1 MASPSSNCAP
11 LEGVRVLDLTRAVAG
26 PFCTLLLGDLGA
38 RVIKIEEPETGDETR
53 HWGPHFVQGESVY
66 FLALN
71 RNKQSVVLDMKRE
84 SDLAAL
90 RQLAGQTDIVVQN
103 FRPGVVERLG
113 IDYATLKACNPSLI
127 YASIS
132 GFGVTGPD
140 RQRPGYDLIVQAMS
154 GMMVA
159 SGSESAP
166 AKSCFP
172 VADVLAGQ
180 FACQA
185 ILAAL
190 YERRTTGRG
199 AHVEVSLLESLL
211 FAMTFHSTACL
222 LTGLSP
228 EPQGTNSV
236 SIAPYQLLECQDAPL
251 AVGVPNDR
259 IWRRF
264 CDAMGRRD
272 WAGNARYSTNQRRVE
287 NRAALIGDIE
297 AVMRQRTSAEWL
309 EILDRHQVPCGPLLS
324 IADIFRHPHVLARDN
339 AVEVDHPTI
348 GVVKMVAD
356 PMRFVGRAMQYRPPP
371 VLGQDTAAV
380 LNEILAADSAAGDNH
395 MKGNCHE
402 TTPTD

>member
-1 MASPSSNCAP
+1 VESPSSNCAP

-53 HWGPHFVQGESVY
+53 HWGPPFIDGESVY

-90 RQLAGQTDIVVQN
+90 HQLAAQADIVVQN

-113 IDYATLKACNPSLI
+113 IDYARLKEGNPGLI

-132 GFGVTGPD
+132 GFGLTGPD

-154 GMMVA
+154 GMMLA
-159 SGSESAP
+159 SGSEGAP

-199 AHVEVSLLESLL
+199 THVEVSLLESLL

-222 LTGLSP
+222 LTGASP
-228 EPQGTNSV
+228 KPQGTNNS
-236 SIAPYQLLECQDAPL
+236 SIVPYQLLHCQDALL

-264 CDAMGRRD
+264 CDALGQRK
-272 WAGNARYSTNQRRVE
+272 WADDSRYSTNQRRIE
-287 NRAALIGDIE
+287 NRAALIEEIE

-309 EILDRHQVPCGPLLS
+309 EILDRHHVPCGPLLS
-324 IADIFRHPHVLARDN
+324 IADIFQHPQVLARDN

-348 GVVKMVAD
+348 GAVKLVAN
-356 PMRFVGRAMQYRPPP
+356 PMRFLDREIEYRPPP

-380 LNEILAADSAAGDNH
+380 LNEILATDSTSGIDN
-395 MKGNCHE
+395 MKGNLS
-402 TTPTD
+402 